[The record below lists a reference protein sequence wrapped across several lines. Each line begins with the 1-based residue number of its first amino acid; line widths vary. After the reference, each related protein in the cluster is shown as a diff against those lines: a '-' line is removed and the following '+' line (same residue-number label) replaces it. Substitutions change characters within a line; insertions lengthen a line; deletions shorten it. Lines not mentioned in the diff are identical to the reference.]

1 MYSDE
6 SGLCHSLCY
15 TCTDRAVLE
24 RTRGGEQSGAV
35 SGVPR
40 RSGAV
45 GGRGRGRGD
54 RKGVGVGGG
63 VVIIVFSNSF
73 FKHGG
78 MGLEGLPVSS
88 CAVVKV
94 KASPPPPPALGS
106 QPQTPE
112 APSS

>member
-1 MYSDE
+1 MHRQSCPGE
-6 SGLCHSLCY
+6 NQRW
-15 TCTDRAVLE
+15 RAEWGRVRSTKEE
-24 RTRGGEQSGAV
+24 RC
-35 SGVPR
+35 
-40 RSGAV
+40 GAV
-45 GGRGRGRGD
+45 GGRGRGD
-54 RKGVGVGGG
+54 RKGVWVGGG
-63 VVIIVFSNSF
+63 LVIIVFSNSF